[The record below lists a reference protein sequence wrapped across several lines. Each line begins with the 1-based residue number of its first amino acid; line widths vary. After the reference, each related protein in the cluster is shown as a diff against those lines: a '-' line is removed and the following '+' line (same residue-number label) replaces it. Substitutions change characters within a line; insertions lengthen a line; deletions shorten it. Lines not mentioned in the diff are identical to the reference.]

1 MKKFFST
8 IIVLGLL
15 LSGDAN
21 AKEIFLSC
29 SAGNSSVT
37 LSFDA
42 SRSIGKE
49 HTGGDTSIDYD
60 LDISNTSILMQRYYK
75 GKFVRSWNI
84 DRYSGNATLYST
96 INADPSDKSTRSYKW
111 FCRQGSKKF

>member
-1 MKKFFST
+1 MKKLLG
-8 IIVLGLL
+8 IVVLSLL
-15 LSGDAN
+15 LSGSAY

-37 LSFDA
+37 LSFD
-42 SRSIGKE
+42 SGRSTGKE
-49 HTGGDTSIDYD
+49 HIGGDTAIVYD
-60 LDISNTSILMQRYYK
+60 LEISDTSILMQRYYK

-96 INADPSDKSTRSYKW
+96 INADPSDKSIRSYDWICKP
-111 FCRQGSKKF
+111 GSKKF